1 MVEPEPLQTVS
12 PLFGLRILVAED
24 EALISMLAEDMLADA
39 GVAEVVIAASL
50 KEAQAILDRETQ
62 IDAAV
67 LDVKLGTDSG
77 IDLAG
82 ALEERAIPFV
92 FATGLGPDS
101 EIPPPFNHVAIVQKP
116 YTGDD
121 LIAAIARARQ
131 GVR

>member
-1 MVEPEPLQTVS
+1 MVESEMPLSES
-12 PLFGLRILVAED
+12 PLSGLRILVAED
-24 EALISMLAEDMLADA
+24 ESLISMLAEDMLADA

-67 LDVKLGTDSG
+67 LDVKLGADSG

-101 EIPPPFNHVAIVQKP
+101 EIPAPFAHVAIVQKP

-121 LIAAIARARQ
+121 LIAAISRARQ
-131 GVR
+131 TAR

>member
-1 MVEPEPLQTVS
+1 MAEAEPSSMSALQ
-12 PLFGLRILVAED
+12 GLRILVAED
-24 EALISMLAEDMLADA
+24 ESLISMLAEDMLTDA

-50 KEAQAILDRETQ
+50 EEARAILDRELR

-67 LDVKLGTDSG
+67 LDVKLGSDSG

-82 ALEERAIPFV
+82 VLEERAIPFV

-101 EIPPPFNHVAIVQKP
+101 DIPAPFAHVAIVQKP

-121 LIAAIARARQ
+121 LIAAISRARQ
-131 GVR
+131 VAR